1 MNIFYKAEI
10 DPQTKKWKLMVTKEE
25 ERGIEERKERRD
37 RSKSKLKEPV
47 IKKKT

>member
-25 ERGIEERKERRD
+25 ERGRD
-37 RSKSKLKEPV
+37 YLGIRA
-47 IKKKT
+47 